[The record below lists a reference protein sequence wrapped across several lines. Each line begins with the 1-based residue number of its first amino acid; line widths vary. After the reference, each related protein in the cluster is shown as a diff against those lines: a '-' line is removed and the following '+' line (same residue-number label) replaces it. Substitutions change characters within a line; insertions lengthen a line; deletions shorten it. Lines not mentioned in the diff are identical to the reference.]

1 MILRSLIP
9 ALILLAAFPGP
20 RPGAAAQDA
29 ALDGEWELVTKAP
42 QNEVVWK
49 VVFKRSGEDLDVAMT
64 TPRGERT
71 STYTFK
77 QDGESLTVVTTGRN
91 DEEITGTGTLK
102 GADIEWS
109 ITRTSPRGEF
119 TMTYKGKVDGDTVA
133 GEAQMGDFGS
143 AEWKA
148 VRKTA

>member
-1 MILRSLIP
+1 MTRKTMASFLVFGFL
-9 ALILLAAFPGP
+9 AGAALLAAQAKIDVS
-20 RPGAAAQDA
+20 GA
-29 ALDGEWELVTKAP
+29 WELT
-42 QNEVVWK
+42 
-49 VVFKRSGEDLDVAMT
+49 MT

-91 DEEITGTGTLK
+91 DEEITGAGTLK
-102 GADIEWS
+102 GAKIEWS
-109 ITRTSPRGEF
+109 ITRTSPRGEL
-119 TMTYKGKVDGDTVA
+119 TMTYKGQVDGDTMA
-133 GEAQMGDFGS
+133 GEARMGDFGS